1 MKANVLGNTEKE
13 GRRVARG
20 STRANDGAGG
30 EAVPRSGILTPSVP
44 QDIGVQS
51 QRQRIL
57 EAMAR
62 SCAEKTFSATTI
74 ADIVSR
80 ASISR
85 GTFYKHF
92 ANKQDCFYAAADTFL
107 LELQGAAA
115 VAYARSEDSA
125 VEMVRDVIAAVLEA
139 LSADP
144 DQARLLL
151 VEAPIVDPE
160 IVRRYRGFAM
170 GALEKQLRT
179 GGVTGQTQASPEIAF
194 GRAKV
199 LIAEYVA
206 ADQVEELSALL
217 PELVYIALLPYA
229 GQETALAQAQAS
241 R

>member
-1 MKANVLGNTEKE
+1 
-13 GRRVARG
+13 
-20 STRANDGAGG
+20 
-30 EAVPRSGILTPSVP
+30 VPKSGILTPSVP

-51 QRQRIL
+51 QRRRIL
-57 EAMAR
+57 EAMAK

-92 ANKQDCFYAAADTFL
+92 ANKQECFYAASDAFL

-115 VAYARSEDSA
+115 VAYTRSEDLP
-125 VEMVRDVIAAVLEA
+125 VDMVRDVIAAVLEA
-139 LSADP
+139 LAAKP
-144 DQARLLL
+144 EQARLLL
-151 VEAPIVDPE
+151 VEAPLVDPE
-160 IVRRYRGFAM
+160 IVRRYRNFVM
-170 GALEKQLRT
+170 GALEKQLQA
-179 GGVTGQTQASPEIAF
+179 GGLVGQGQANPEIAF

-199 LIAEYVA
+199 LIADYVA
-206 ADQVEELSALL
+206 AGQIEDLRALL

-229 GQETALAQAQAS
+229 GQETALAQAQAG

>member
-1 MKANVLGNTEKE
+1 MAQRFKGPDE
-13 GRRVARG
+13 G
-20 STRANDGAGG
+20 TGG
-30 EAVPRSGILTPSVP
+30 EGPAFGGLLTPTVP
-44 QDIGVQS
+44 QDIGIRS

-57 EAMAR
+57 DAMAN
-62 SCAEKTFSATTI
+62 SCAEKTFAATTI

-92 ANKQDCFYAAADTFL
+92 ANKEECFYAASDAFL

-115 VAYARSEDSA
+115 VAYARSGDLPA
-125 VEMVRDVIAAVLEA
+125 GMVRDVIAAVLDA
-139 LSADP
+139 LAASP

-151 VEAPIVDPE
+151 VEAPLVDPE
-160 IVRRYRGFAM
+160 IVRRYRSSAI
-170 GALEKQLRT
+170 GALEKQLQA
-179 GGVTGQTQASPEIAF
+179 GGITGQAQASPEIAF

-199 LIAEYVA
+199 LIADYVA
-206 ADQVEELSALL
+206 AGQIEDLRALL

-229 GQETALAQAQAS
+229 GQEAALAQAQAS

>member
-1 MKANVLGNTEKE
+1 MAQ
-13 GRRVARG
+13 G
-20 STRANDGAGG
+20 SIGVDNGTDGG
-30 EAVPRSGILTPSVP
+30 AVVKSGILTPSVP

-57 EAMAR
+57 EAMAK
-62 SCAEKTFSATTI
+62 SCAEKTFAATTI
-74 ADIVSR
+74 ADIVSY

-92 ANKQDCFYAAADTFL
+92 ANKQECFYATADAFL

-115 VAYARSEDSA
+115 VAYTRSGDLP
-125 VEMVRDVIAAVLEA
+125 VDMVRDVIAAVLEA
-139 LSADP
+139 LAANP
-144 DQARLLL
+144 EQAMLLL

-160 IVRRYRGFAM
+160 IVRRYRNFVM
-170 GALEKQLRT
+170 GALEKQLQS
-179 GGVTGQTQASPEIAF
+179 GGIVGKAQADPEIAF

-199 LIAEYVA
+199 LIADYVA
-206 ADQVEELSALL
+206 AGQVEQLHDLR

-229 GQETALAQAQAS
+229 GQATALAQAQAS